1 MHFAADMA
9 TFAPTTQADID
20 RLLTT
25 VRTDRAAAQTEIAAR
40 LDEAG
45 LSPALHNQ
53 LLLLKATGHM
63 EAGELAPA
71 LSTARAVLTWAVT
84 QDETLIAGR
93 TRNMLGLMHWRLGDL
108 PQALELFTAARK
120 NGETVN
126 DAKLVLQATGNMG
139 LIHSALKQWEQAEQ
153 VYRAMVAQS
162 EALGDK
168 RLIGISTNNLSTV
181 LWEWKGPIDEALVFA
196 RRAFE
201 IKLQF
206 GDKVSIAQSANNIS
220 GILCDRHEY
229 AEAHKALAEAEDWVK
244 QAGAKPPAFYLAL
257 NRAQFLTST
266 DNAFRDDAAGFAA
279 YDEAVKLAQEI
290 GMLEEEARAHEH
302 AARAR
307 AQRGEH
313 AKAYAHL
320 EQCIKLREKYLAEQ
334 STRQIE
340 KMRQAYELDRLEQ
353 EHRIERM
360 RREELEALNAQL
372 ERTAGE
378 RDSLLRLIGHDLRTH
393 VGGMVGLGELIQEE
407 LPACEARENAAHLVS
422 IGESTLAL
430 LQEIME
436 HGSALN
442 GAFAERHDFD
452 LVAGLR
458 EVKIRLEPLFAT
470 KHQPFTVELPDGP
483 VTVCSNRSGLGRI
496 LENLLTNAAKFSPAG
511 AATTMRLAQKN
522 GQWEI
527 AVIDHGQG
535 IPPAEVTR
543 LFQPEQRLS
552 VKPTAGEPTTGLGLL
567 LANDLAR
574 IIGVSLAHEP
584 TPSGGA
590 TFIVRFPAP

>member
-1 MHFAADMA
+1 MA
-9 TFAPTTQADID
+9 NLALTTQADID

-25 VRTDRAAAQTEIAAR
+25 VRTDRAVAVAEIDAR
-40 LDEAG
+40 LEEAE
-45 LSPALHNQ
+45 LSPGLRHQ
-53 LLLLKATGHM
+53 LLLLKATGYM
-63 EAGELAPA
+63 ETGELAPA

-84 QDETLIAGR
+84 QNETLIAGR
-93 TRNMLGLMHWRLGDL
+93 TRNMLGLLHWRLGDL
-108 PQALELFTAARK
+108 PQALEMFTAARK
-120 NGETVN
+120 NGEAVN
-126 DAKLVLQATGNMG
+126 EVKLILQATGNIG
-139 LIHSALKQWEQAEQ
+139 LIHSALKQWEQAVQ
-153 VYRAMVAQS
+153 VYRSMVERC
-162 EALGDK
+162 EALGDT

-181 LWEWKGPIDEALVFA
+181 LWESQGPTDEALLYA

-206 GDKVSIAQSANNIS
+206 GDKVSIAQSANNIA
-220 GILCDRHEY
+220 GLLCDRHEY
-229 AEAHKALAEAEDWVK
+229 AEAQKAQAEAESWVK

-257 NRAQFLTST
+257 NSAQFFTSI
-266 DNAFRDDAAGFAA
+266 DNQFRDDTAGFAA
-279 YDEAVKLAQEI
+279 YDEAVRLAQEI
-290 GMLEEEARAHEH
+290 GMLEEEARAREH
-302 AARAR
+302 AARAY

-360 RREELEALNAQL
+360 RREELESLNARL
-372 ERTAGE
+372 ERTARE

-393 VGGMVGLGELIQEE
+393 VGGMVGLGELIGED
-407 LPACEARENAAHLVS
+407 LPVCEARENAAHLVS
-422 IGESTLAL
+422 IGESTLEL

-442 GAFAERHDFD
+442 GAFAERDEFD
-452 LVAGLR
+452 LVSALR
-458 EVKIRLEPLFAT
+458 DVKVRLEPLFAT
-470 KHQPFTVELPDGP
+470 KSQPFNVELPAEP
-483 VTVCSNRSGLGRI
+483 VIVQSNRSGLGRI
-496 LENLLTNAAKFSPAG
+496 VENLLTNAAKFSPTG
-511 AATTMRLAQKN
+511 AATTMRLVEKD

-527 AVIDHGQG
+527 AIVDRGQG
-535 IPPAEVTR
+535 IPPAEVPR

-552 VKPTAGEPTTGLGLL
+552 VKPTAGEPTNGIGLL

-574 IIGVSLAHEP
+574 GIGVSLAHEA
-584 TPSGGA
+584 TPGGGA
-590 TFIVRFPAP
+590 TFIVRLPAL

>member
-1 MHFAADMA
+1 MA

-20 RLLTT
+20 QLLTT
-25 VRTDRAAAQTEIAAR
+25 VRTDRAAAQTEIDAR
-40 LDEAG
+40 LGEVG
-45 LSPALHNQ
+45 LAPELHSQ
-53 LLLLKATGHM
+53 LRLLRATGHM
-63 EAGELAPA
+63 EAGELALA
-71 LSTARAVLTWAVT
+71 LATAREILTWAVT
-84 QDETLIAGR
+84 ESKTLIAGR

-108 PQALELFTAARK
+108 PQALGLFTAARK
-120 NGETVN
+120 NGETVS

-162 EALGDK
+162 ESLGDT
-168 RLIGISTNNLSTV
+168 RIIGISTNNLSTV
-181 LWEWKGPIDEALVFA
+181 LWESKGPTDEALGFA
-196 RRAFE
+196 RRALA

-206 GDKVSIAQSANNIS
+206 GDKVSIAQSAINIA
-220 GILCDRHEY
+220 GLLCDRHEY
-229 AEAHKALAEAEDWVK
+229 LEARQALADAEDWVK
-244 QAGAKPPAFYLAL
+244 QAAAKPPAFYLAL
-257 NRAQFLTST
+257 NRAQFFTSL
-266 DNAFRDDAAGFAA
+266 DNTFRDDAAGFVA
-279 YDEAVKLAQEI
+279 YDEAIRLAQEI

-307 AQRGEH
+307 AGRDEH

-320 EQCIKLREKYLAEQ
+320 EQCLKLREKYLAEQ

-360 RREELEALNAQL
+360 RREELETLNAQL
-372 ERTAGE
+372 TRTAGE

-393 VGGMVGLGELIQEE
+393 IGGMVGLGELIGEE
-407 LPACEARENAAHLVS
+407 LPVCAARETAAHLVS
-422 IGESTLAL
+422 IGESTLEL

-442 GAFAERHDFD
+442 GAFAEPDDFD

-458 EVKIRLEPLFAT
+458 EVRIRLEPLFAA
-470 KHQPFTVELPDGP
+470 KHQPFAVELPDGP
-483 VTVCSNRSGLGRI
+483 VMVRSNRSGLNRI
-496 LENLLTNAAKFSPAG
+496 VENLLTNAVKFSPER
-511 AATTMRLAQKN
+511 ATTTLRLAERN

-527 AVIDHGQG
+527 AVIDRGQG
-535 IPPAEVTR
+535 IPPAELPR

-552 VKPTAGEPTTGLGLL
+552 VKPTAGEPTTGIGLL

-574 IIGVSLAHEP
+574 IIGVSLVHEP
-584 TPSGGA
+584 TPGGGA